1 MDKNMRVLSRVII
14 ARNSQVNPL
23 PLKFFKM
30 TNHLANRLGKLE
42 KKGKIKIKGEWG
54 KKDEEK

>member
-1 MDKNMRVLSRVII
+1 MRVLSRVII

-23 PLKFFKM
+23 PLKFSET

-42 KKGKIKIKGEWG
+42 KKVKIKIKRGRG
-54 KKDEEK
+54 KEDEEK